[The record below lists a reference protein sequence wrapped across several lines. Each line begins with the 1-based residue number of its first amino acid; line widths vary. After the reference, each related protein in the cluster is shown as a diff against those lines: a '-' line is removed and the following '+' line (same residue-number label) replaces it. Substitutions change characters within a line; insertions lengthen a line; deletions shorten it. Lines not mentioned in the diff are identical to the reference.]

1 MRRESSQLGRHAK
14 EKRQM
19 RDESDQNLG
28 FTFMETKTGEILIK
42 RFGRGV
48 ATLRGNRARAFKE
61 DIETLAFREQQQI
74 MAHLTGNYKRGNEKQ
89 AKDHPRNA
97 R

>member
-1 MRRESSQLGRHAK
+1 
-14 EKRQM
+14 M
-19 RDESDQNLG
+19 RDEVGENLG
-28 FTFMETKTGEILIK
+28 FAFLETKGEILIK

-61 DIETLAFREQQQI
+61 DIEALSFDEQQQL
-74 MAHLTGNYKRGNEKQ
+74 MARLTGNYKGGNERQ
-89 AKDHPRNA
+89 AKNHPRNT